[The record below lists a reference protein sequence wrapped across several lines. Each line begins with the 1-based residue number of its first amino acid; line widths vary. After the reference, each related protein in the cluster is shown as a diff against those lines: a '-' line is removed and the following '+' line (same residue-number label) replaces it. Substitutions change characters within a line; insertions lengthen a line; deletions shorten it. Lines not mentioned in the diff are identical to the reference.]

1 MHKTNIYTKSTA
13 IVWSKKIPKYIKKCE
28 HNKRRTRC
36 HKCKGASICE
46 HDRIRAVCKKC
57 NGKSICEHNRFRPI
71 CRECRGTSICEH
83 NRRRCRCKQCNGTSI
98 CSHNQYHQFCKTCK
112 GTSICEHNIRRCE
125 CITCSA
131 NRLLQCTFTMCDYKT
146 KVKNNYK
153 NHIKIHSTEYIR
165 NCKQEEVKVQKLL
178 STNDINHTR
187 EHTITYG
194 CVNDINNTNSRVD
207 FVIEH
212 TDINDKF
219 GLIFL
224 EVDEHQHNGY
234 PISCD
239 VSRMA
244 KIIESLMIDG
254 NIVPIR
260 FLRYNPHCYSINNI
274 KQKIN
279 QVQRHDKL
287 IECIKTVEFNTSFSV
302 MYLFYDMENGKPC
315 IFDDYEYTESFK
327 QFVLLHN

>member
-1 MHKTNIYTKSTA
+1 MHKTNIYTKSIA
-13 IVWSKKIPKYIKKCE
+13 IIWLQKIPKYIKKCE

-83 NRRRCRCKQCNGTSI
+83 NTRRCRCKQCNGTSI
-98 CSHNQYHQFCKTCK
+98 CEHNQYRQFCKTCK

-125 CITCSA
+125 CITCSP
-131 NRLLQCTFTMCDYKT
+131 NRLLQCTFTLCDYKT

-153 NHIKIHSTEYIR
+153 NHIKIHSTEYIKNR
-165 NCKQEEVKVQKLL
+165 KLEEVKVQKLL
-178 STNDINHTR
+178 CTNDISHTR
-187 EHTITYG
+187 EHTITYS
-194 CVNDINNTNSRVD
+194 CINDINNTNSRVD

-212 TDINDKF
+212 TDINDRF

-254 NIVPIR
+254 NCP
-260 FLRYNPHCYSINNI
+260 C
-274 KQKIN
+274 KI
-279 QVQRHDKL
+279 
-287 IECIKTVEFNTSFSV
+287 S
-302 MYLFYDMENGKPC
+302 
-315 IFDDYEYTESFK
+315 
-327 QFVLLHN
+327 